1 MKDSAGGLVICY
13 LLYHQLG
20 TRTLGGDNQFA
31 TGESGN
37 KRKQVPYLPQGGSL
51 SSLQHEGY
59 GTRRIPRSF
68 SNKILL

>member
-20 TRTLGGDNQFA
+20 TRIQGGDNQFA

-37 KRKQVPYLPQGGSL
+37 ERKQVPYLAGGKQS

-59 GTRRIPRSF
+59 DTGRIPRSSF
-68 SNKILL
+68 QT